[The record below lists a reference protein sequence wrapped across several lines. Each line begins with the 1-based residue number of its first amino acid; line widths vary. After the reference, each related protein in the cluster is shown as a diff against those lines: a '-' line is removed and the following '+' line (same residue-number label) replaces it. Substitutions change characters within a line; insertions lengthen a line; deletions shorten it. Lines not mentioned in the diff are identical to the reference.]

1 MEKMPGRAGMLAVRL
16 APDRGLARSGLAG
29 STVQLVSPRGYR
41 VEAPDLATAVA
52 LLREL
57 G

>member
-1 MEKMPGRAGMLAVRL
+1 MVPSFVIVLRVLK
-16 APDRGLARSGLAG
+16 D
-29 STVQLVSPRGYR
+29 TVQLVSPRGYR

>member
-1 MEKMPGRAGMLAVRL
+1 MPVRIT
-16 APDRGLARSGLAG
+16 PDTALARSALTG